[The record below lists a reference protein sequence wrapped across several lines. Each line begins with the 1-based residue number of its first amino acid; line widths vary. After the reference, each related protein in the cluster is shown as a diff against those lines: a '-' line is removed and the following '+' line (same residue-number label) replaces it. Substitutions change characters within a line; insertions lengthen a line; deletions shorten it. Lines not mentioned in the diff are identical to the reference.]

1 MNAIKVQKG
10 QRIAKRKDK
19 VKGWYLIQE
28 GSVIQKLGFSEISLG
43 PNTIIGILEKDW
55 FLCDY
60 ITQTECVIKPIPCQN
75 AEDLKKI
82 LAADERYRLLF
93 LRTAIEQ
100 RHRNFVLYSQLH
112 KRTNQFHAFVQTVYN
127 DYKNFCSKS
136 QLDEQAFPQ
145 MDYFNMLEMKHK
157 VEAWEFQSSSSLI
170 KNILKDFIQL
180 MIQDDSLCVGMIM
193 EVSAQMHRTMLGIEE
208 MVKYLTYHKDIL
220 LAESEN
226 DIYHL
231 YFELAIRS
239 AKRQIDIAPLKQELS
254 FLTGFISKFQV
265 YDPALVDA
273 RVKKYEEYDF
283 NSASSSHAAKN
294 IDVLS
299 ADCLQ
304 HILDFAQLSPEEIKT
319 FKDQVEAYR
328 SLPDMTS
335 TDSAAYKIRKQI
347 TPLFYDVYY
356 KVFMQAVEDEDAA
369 SPVIEM
375 FLNFG
380 FMDTHLA
387 GEENTK
393 ALYDLTGR
401 LRQFK
406 SERIFTVY
414 EWLKSI
420 YHGTK
425 EPSKNEFE
433 LDYPAY
439 LLEQRKNGDL
449 TDDQVKKMR
458 DDQKEKVRFEIHN
471 MFASANRITYGKVT
485 TFCPILGEYDLIN
498 TIDKMSVTVEKLEEE
513 LNKAR
518 SIDFTL
524 FYREVNFQGQGPGS
538 DILSHEMMMSEVLP
552 DIILMPNAGT
562 RAMMWQE
569 TADKRRDTP
578 ARFLFPIF
586 TAATLED
593 MMTETVAR
601 YRWEMCRKIQGVRWN
616 DVREKSLT
624 SEYCDYLQFYRKN
637 RDLSADAKDKLKN
650 AIARAKNNYRE
661 VFVKD
666 YQSWVKYESK
676 GSFRLNKVAREIL
689 VVYCPFAKSIR
700 ADLKSNPVYQL
711 SIPKFERDNAK
722 KVQVLTALYDKY
734 EKAGGEITP
743 PLTENLMYYQM

>member
-1 MNAIKVQKG
+1 MNAIKVPKG
-10 QRIAKRKDK
+10 QRIAKQKDK
-19 VKGWYLIQE
+19 VKGWFLIQE
-28 GSVIQKLGFSEISLG
+28 GSVIQKLGFAEITLG
-43 PNTIIGILEKDW
+43 PNTIIGIMEKDW

-60 ITQTECVIKPIPCQN
+60 ITQENCVIKPIPCQN

-82 LAADERYRLLF
+82 LAADEHYRLLF
-93 LRTAIEQ
+93 LHTAIEQ
-100 RHRNFVLYSQLH
+100 RHKIFVLYSQLH
-112 KRTNQFHAFVQTVYN
+112 KRTSQFHAFVQTVYS

-136 QLDEQAFPQ
+136 QLDELAFPQ

-157 VEAWEFQSSSSLI
+157 VEPWEFQSSSSLI
-170 KNILKDFIQL
+170 KNVLKEYIQL
-180 MIQDDSLCVGMIM
+180 MIQYDGLCVGMIM
-193 EVSAQMHRTMLGIEE
+193 EISAQMHRTMLGIEE
-208 MVKYLTYHKDIL
+208 MVKYLTYHKEIL

-231 YFELAIRS
+231 YFELAVRAS
-239 AKRQIDIAPLKQELS
+239 KRQIDIAPIRQELS

-265 YDPALVDA
+265 YDPALVSA
-273 RVKKYEEYDF
+273 RVKQYEEFDF
-283 NSASSSHAAKN
+283 NGASSPHAAKN
-294 IDVLS
+294 INVLS
-299 ADCLQ
+299 EDCLQ
-304 HILDFAQLSPEEIKT
+304 HILEFAQLGPDEIKT

-347 TPLFYDVYY
+347 APLFYDVYY
-356 KVFMQAVEDEDAA
+356 KVFMQTVEDEDAA

-380 FMDTHLA
+380 FMDTQLA

-406 SERIFTVY
+406 SERIFTIY
-414 EWLKSI
+414 EWLKNI
-420 YHGTK
+420 YQGKK

-449 TDDQVKKMR
+449 TDEQVKKMR

-471 MFASANRITYGKVT
+471 MFTSANRITYGKVT

-513 LNKAR
+513 LNKSR

-538 DILSHEMMMSEVLP
+538 DVLSHEMMMTEVLP

-689 VVYCPFAKSIR
+689 VVYCPFAKAIR

-743 PLTENLMYYQM
+743 ALTENLMYYQM